1 MGRMNERAG
10 LERRDGGMEEREI
23 DQTNRG
29 QKIKKKKRREQKS
42 KDNEKKRK
50 RKGA

>member
-10 LERRDGGMEEREI
+10 LERRDGGMEGREV

-29 QKIKKKKRREQKS
+29 QKIKEKEAKRTEI
-42 KDNEKKRK
+42 KRQ
-50 RKGA
+50 